1 MKEVNFIFE
10 KKYYILFL
18 ILFLSYVL
26 TAINSVGFYK
36 DDEHFQ
42 ILEPLAYLLGIN
54 TTLIDDPTGYYWEW
68 TSGYRIR
75 PWFQPFF
82 YYQII
87 SLVKQLNINDPFIW
101 ALVLR
106 IFNGTLGLISV
117 FILFFSLK
125 KYFVKDERIQYYVI
139 FFTFWFYPF
148 LHVRTSSESL
158 SITLFTIT
166 VPFFL
171 NLFESKIIKFQIYKV
186 VFFGFIL
193 GLAIV
198 VRPQIIFT
206 IFPFFLW
213 FVFFKF
219 HFYKLF
225 ITSLGILISISVGLY
240 VDYLNWG
247 YFTNTYWQIFQVQIL
262 SGQMQGFGHKPWW
275 FYFITILKDLSPGF
289 SLFFIIGLFIFS
301 IKKINNIFTW
311 MTLGTIIILLFFKHK
326 ETRFIFQIYVLS
338 PFFVMYLL
346 SIVSNNK
353 LKNLIF
359 YLSFI
364 SNVIFLLIICLLP
377 ANNKIHLYK
386 NIFYENL
393 TDSKIYYAGNNPYMI
408 NNLEPTFYTN
418 FLPEIDEFNNSIN
431 LNKFYF
437 VTNNYTELEN
447 IKKKYSCNIKFS
459 SYPQK
464 ILEINK
470 TLTKRN
476 MNWYILSC
484 EKT

>member
-1 MKEVNFIFE
+1 
-10 KKYYILFL
+10 
-18 ILFLSYVL
+18 
-26 TAINSVGFYK
+26 
-36 DDEHFQ
+36 
-42 ILEPLAYLLGIN
+42 
-54 TTLIDDPTGYYWEW
+54 
-68 TSGYRIR
+68 
-75 PWFQPFF
+75 
-82 YYQII
+82 
-87 SLVKQLNINDPFIW
+87 
-101 ALVLR
+101 
-106 IFNGTLGLISV
+106 
-117 FILFFSLK
+117 
-125 KYFVKDERIQYYVI
+125 
-139 FFTFWFYPF
+139 
-148 LHVRTSSESL
+148 
-158 SITLFTIT
+158 
-166 VPFFL
+166 
-171 NLFESKIIKFQIYKV
+171 
-186 VFFGFIL
+186 
-193 GLAIV
+193 
-198 VRPQIIFT
+198 
-206 IFPFFLW
+206 
-213 FVFFKF
+213 
-219 HFYKLF
+219 
-225 ITSLGILISISVGLY
+225 
-240 VDYLNWG
+240 
-247 YFTNTYWQIFQVQIL
+247 
-262 SGQMQGFGHKPWW
+262 
-275 FYFITILKDLSPGF
+275 
-289 SLFFIIGLFIFS
+289 
-301 IKKINNIFTW
+301 
-311 MTLGTIIILLFFKHK
+311 
-326 ETRFIFQIYVLS
+326 
-338 PFFVMYLL
+338 MYLL

-353 LKNLIF
+353 IKNLIF